1 MISQGPEIELED
13 SKVLFSV
20 ISSIFDIHLFSLTVL
35 SIEQSFLDL
44 LVLPIAGTPVDG
56 VQLGQRTLPLP
67 VTSI

>member
-35 SIEQSFLDL
+35 SIF
-44 LVLPIAGTPVDG
+44 GFTG
-56 VQLGQRTLPLP
+56 VADCWNAR
-67 VTSI
+67 